1 MWLFHNCYGLGTWV
15 RLVWVSLAQGC
26 VVVVMLPAGAA
37 VSSEGS
43 TKGGFMPRTTYVVVG
58 RIEYS
63 AADWSE
69 HLSFLLAVE

>member
-1 MWLFHNCYGLGTWV
+1 MVISQLLWIGNLGKACLGV
-15 RLVWVSLAQGC
+15 LAQGC

-43 TKGGFMPRTTYVVVG
+43 TKRGFMPRTTYVVVG